1 MALPKST
8 GITLI
13 AAGLSESGISSL
25 LLRKMKRIFREDV
38 PGERLVYR
46 EDETAFPAIIRRAR
60 SHLLL
65 PELTVG
71 KFFVYE
77 IRLKK

>member
-1 MALPKST
+1 MALPKSI

-46 EDETAFPAIIRRAR
+46 EDETAFPAIRRAR

-71 KFFVYE
+71 KFFVG
-77 IRLKK
+77 IGN